1 MFDLGASYLRQ
12 HKLEEAEKLLLQ
24 ALQGYEKNIQPDKLI
39 DISYRLMLDLINS
52 LAELYREGRKFR
64 KAEELYQVEIDG
76 YKNALGH
83 DNEKILSSMHS
94 LGGFYMEQ
102 GKMVEAEKMFQL
114 AVDGFRKALGPDNK
128 ETLSRMRDLCNLR
141 KELWKLKA
149 SQADIAPMGGD
160 GSPKAVPTPDTLV
173 TQKNSG
179 MEEASLSG
187 SGGDDHYS
195 ERRHESGKVA
205 EKKI

>member
-12 HKLEEAEKLLLQ
+12 HKLEEAEGILLQ
-24 ALQGYEKNIQPDKLI
+24 ALRGYEENIQPDTPI
-39 DISYRLMLDLINS
+39 DTSHRLTLNLINN
-52 LAELYREGRKFR
+52 LAGLYREGRKFG
-64 KAEELYQVEIDG
+64 KAEELYQLAIDG
-76 YKNALGH
+76 YK
-83 DNEKILSSMHS
+83 
-94 LGGFYMEQ
+94 
-102 GKMVEAEKMFQL
+102 
-114 AVDGFRKALGPDNK
+114 KALGPDNE

-160 GSPKAVPTPDTLV
+160 GYPKAAPTPDTLV